1 MVRFGGAHAVFPES
15 ITQLPTPTEE
25 ERATYKAARGAATKA
40 AYRRRT
46 KHLDIDA
53 NLHAFLTETKSKQ
66 HITGGL
72 AHIVRDAA
80 VLLA

>member
-15 ITQLPTPTEE
+15 ITQLPPPTEE

-46 KHLDIDA
+46 KQLDIDA
-53 NLHAFLTETKSKQ
+53 NLHAFLMETKSK
-66 HITGGL
+66 HNITGGL
-72 AHIVRDAA
+72 GHIVRDAV